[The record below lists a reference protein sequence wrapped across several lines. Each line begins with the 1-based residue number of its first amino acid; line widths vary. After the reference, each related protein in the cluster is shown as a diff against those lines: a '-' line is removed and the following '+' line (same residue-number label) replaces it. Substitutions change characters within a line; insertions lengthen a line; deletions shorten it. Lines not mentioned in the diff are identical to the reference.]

1 MHGKHIQFHK
11 FGNPKDVLQVEYKN
25 IEPLKEN
32 EVLVRMLVRP
42 INPSD
47 LIPVTGAYAHRIPLP
62 NIPGYEGVG
71 IVEDVIG
78 RLKNKYDNGTLGKK
92 KSKNAQVLLYSLIP
106 IGMLLGCII
115 GLIFGMFFPD
125 YSLLAV
131 SLGAAIGYL
140 FGFFAYEFYSKAGN
154 NYS

>member
-47 LIPVTGAYAHRIPLP
+47 LIPITGAYAHRIPLP

-71 IVEDVIG
+71 IVEDVG
-78 RLKNKYDNGTLGKK
+78 
-92 KSKNAQVLLYSLIP
+92 LLFL
-106 IGMLLGCII
+106 
-115 GLIFGMFFPD
+115 
-125 YSLLAV
+125 
-131 SLGAAIGYL
+131 
-140 FGFFAYEFYSKAGN
+140 ET
-154 NYS
+154 

>member
-92 KSKNAQVLLYSLIP
+92 KSKNAQVLLDSLIP

-115 GLIFGMFFPD
+115 GLIFGMFSPD

>member
-47 LIPVTGAYAHRIPLP
+47 L
-62 NIPGYEGVG
+62 
-71 IVEDVIG
+71 
-78 RLKNKYDNGTLGKK
+78 
-92 KSKNAQVLLYSLIP
+92 
-106 IGMLLGCII
+106 
-115 GLIFGMFFPD
+115 
-125 YSLLAV
+125 
-131 SLGAAIGYL
+131 
-140 FGFFAYEFYSKAGN
+140 
-154 NYS
+154 